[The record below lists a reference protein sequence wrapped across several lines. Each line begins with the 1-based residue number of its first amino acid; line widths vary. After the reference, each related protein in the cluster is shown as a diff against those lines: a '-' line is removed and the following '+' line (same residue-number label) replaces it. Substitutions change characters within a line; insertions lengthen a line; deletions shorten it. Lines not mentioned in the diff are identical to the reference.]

1 MTIGGGL
8 VGAGFGAGG
17 GIRLVMVVPT
27 IMSDG
32 TATDLT
38 GGGDT
43 GGAGG
48 GAGGAGGAG
57 GGNSGNRGRLTG
69 WGGKLTMQPVYWPR
83 CERNPMTIGNRASC
97 RSLWRSWKI

>member
-8 VGAGFGAGG
+8 VGAGFGTGG

-38 GGGDT
+38 GGVGA
-43 GGAGG
+43 GVAGG
-48 GAGGAGGAG
+48 GAGGAGG
-57 GGNSGNRGRLTG
+57 GGNGGNWVRLTG
-69 WGGKLTMQPVYWPR
+69 WGGKLNMQPVYWPR
-83 CERNPMTIGNRASC
+83 CERNPMTIGSRAFS
-97 RSLWRSWKI
+97 RSL